1 MVKLTPAE
9 IRAARIG
16 NSAERF
22 PETAERLDVS
32 PYAVQR
38 AMTYESL
45 TGEERDMILDR
56 YIAGDR
62 FADIVSDI
70 GTTAT
75 AVHKTIRGALIYR
88 RVEDALA

>member
-1 MVKLTPAE
+1 MVKLTPNQ
-9 IRAARIG
+9 IRAARVG
-16 NSAERF
+16 NTSERF
-22 PETAERLDVS
+22 DVTACRLRVHPFD
-32 PYAVQR
+32 VQR
-38 AMTYESL
+38 AMAFESL
-45 TGEERDMILDR
+45 TAEERDTILDR

-75 AVHKTIRGALIYR
+75 AVHKTIRGALIWR